1 MSEDN
6 NDGVKHGKGGGGKEK
21 PPRPVVVALPSKR
34 EVAAID
40 LANLAASGLT
50 DDTIKL
56 AKLYTEHHHQ
66 RIAELMQRRS
76 WPRGQFSAL
85 VIPFFLPERPD
96 DAQPFAY
103 RVRPAVPR
111 VERRGGN
118 GKERVVKYD
127 QASSAGL
134 LVYFPPRTRTRGAY
148 RDALEPLLWTEGEKK
163 ALLLDQLGFATVGLT
178 GVWNWIDSAHSDTT
192 REHRLHPHL
201 MQHVVVSGREHVI
214 VYDGDARKNDQ
225 VMKAAQRLAGVLI
238 AAGATRV
245 RFVCP
250 PDDPGAKGIDD
261 YHVKH
266 GEAATRA
273 LLDTASPLEAIAPNA
288 PLQRLRSLQAL
299 RDAPLD
305 SALLL
310 PDGYELQR
318 DGSLW
323 ECARSQRKGD
333 TRVTH
338 TPMFLTRR
346 LVDHY
351 GGDER
356 VELSYA
362 RGEHWVSQVVSRKA
376 AYDARTL
383 VAEAV
388 PFGAPVSSNTASKIV
403 DWLDA
408 FADANVNTI
417 PRVAWVSTG
426 GWHRIDGVRLFAART
441 PIAPQDAKVE
451 VAIDARGDRRK
462 MLAALEPLGKLD
474 AHLEALRS
482 AWGAD
487 PTCALVICAA
497 FAATLL
503 EPLGAPNFAVHLAG
517 ESSRGKTSMLKIA
530 ASVFG
535 DPNNPHWLASWNVT
549 ATGAE
554 LRAVVL
560 CDLPQCYDEVG
571 GGDPQAVERMVYS
584 LINGGGK
591 TRAQRDMSMRE
602 TSSWRTIVLS
612 TGEHELADE
621 STATG
626 AQVRVVQLPVRR
638 FGELGATEIDALRD
652 ACAANAGQ
660 VGEEW
665 LRSIVEHNAEG
676 WADARAKLA
685 SVTKALRGEAQD
697 SLQGRVAAYF
707 ALLAV
712 TESMLADSFGL
723 GGREG
728 QTMMKVFGNVTGREH
743 VVGLAV
749 RARELVQNWVMSEPE
764 CFPELD
770 VSSGGGD
777 GEPRSKSGR
786 TRYGFRRPDGT
797 LYLIPAEFK
806 AFCARNRLSS
816 RTVVR
821 EWTELGWSQVNPGH
835 TSKVVRLGLYG
846 LVRFVVLLPETLDAT
861 ESDTPGGAP

>member
-6 NDGVKHGKGGGGKEK
+6 EDGVKHKGGGGKDK

-50 DDTIKL
+50 DETIKL

-66 RIAELMQRRS
+66 RIAELMQRRGWS
-76 WPRGQFSAL
+76 RSQFSAL
-85 VIPFFLPERPD
+85 VIPFFLPEQPD

-134 LVYFPPRTRTRGAY
+134 LVYFPPRSRTRGAY
-148 RDALEPLLWTEGEKK
+148 RDAAEPLLWTEGEKK

-192 REHRLHPHL
+192 REHRLHPHI
-201 MQHVVVSGREHVI
+201 MQHVVAAGREHVI

-238 AAGATRV
+238 AAGATSV

-261 YHVKH
+261 YHCKH

-273 LLDTASPLEAIAPNA
+273 LLETASPLEAIAPNA

-323 ECARSQRKGD
+323 ECARSARKGD
-333 TRVTH
+333 TKVTH
-338 TPMFLTRR
+338 TPMFIARALADYQT
-346 LVDHY
+346 
-351 GGDER
+351 GDER

-362 RGEHWVSQVVSRKA
+362 RGERWVTQIVSRKA

-388 PFGAPVSSNTASKIV
+388 PYGAPVSSNTASKIV

-417 PRVAWVSTG
+417 PRIACVSTG
-426 GWHRIDGVRLFAART
+426 GWHRYEGVRFFAARE
-441 PIAPQDAKVE
+441 PIAPEDTKV
-451 VAIDARGDRRK
+451 VIAIDSRGDRRK
-462 MLAALEPLGKLD
+462 ILASLEARGELD
-474 AHLEALRS
+474 AHVAALKR
-482 AWGAD
+482 AWDAD
-487 PTCALVICAA
+487 STCAVMICAA

-503 EPLGAPNFAVHLAG
+503 EPLRAANFAVHLVG

-530 ASVFG
+530 ASTFG
-535 DPNNPHWLASWNVT
+535 NPGDPHWLASWNVSP
-549 ATGAE
+549 AGAE

-612 TGEHELADE
+612 TGERELADE
-621 STATG
+621 GTATG
-626 AQVRVVQLPVRR
+626 AQVRVVQLHVSG
-638 FGELGATEIDALRD
+638 FGELTAGEVDALRD
-652 ACAANAGQ
+652 ECAANAGRA
-660 VGEEW
+660 GEEW
-665 LRSIVEHNAEG
+665 LRYLVEYEPDD
-676 WADARAKLA
+676 W
-685 SVTKALRGEAQD
+685 KALQGKLRDGIALLRKD
-697 SLQGRVAAYF
+697 TSDPLQGRIASYF
-707 ALLAV
+707 GLLGLAESLLASAFGIGDS
-712 TESMLADSFGL
+712 TGKTMQLAFKNASGT
-723 GGREG
+723 RELVQG
-728 QTMMKVFGNVTGREH
+728 
-743 VVGLAV
+743 VGE
-749 RARELVQNWVMSEPE
+749 RARELVEDWVVSEPDA
-764 CFPELD
+764 FPEITP
-770 VSSGGGD
+770 SGD
-777 GEPRSKSGR
+777 GFDVKSKGK
-786 TRYGFRRPDGT
+786 TRHGFVRPDGMVF
-797 LYLIPAEFK
+797 LIRAEFT
-806 AFCARNRLSS
+806 AFCTRHRLTAREVL
-816 RTVVR
+816 R
-821 EWTELGWSQVNPGH
+821 EWRRLGWLQVDAGRGFD
-835 TSKVVRLGLYG
+835 KMVRL
-846 LVRFVVLLPETLDAT
+846 
-861 ESDTPGGAP
+861 PGGLQRFYALFPLDSVQSFTGEP